1 MKVSCFNH
9 RSLLRR
15 SSLAVALTMGL
26 AGVAMAQSTTGTIFG
41 QAEAGETV
49 TVTGTTGVSRSAT
62 VDTSGRYRISN
73 LPLGTYSVTLQ
84 KNGAAVD
91 TRDNVAIT
99 VNAGTE
105 VSFASA
111 ASAKSLSSVTVSAN
125 ALPAIDVS
133 SVDSRTVID
142 SKMLERLPLARSAE
156 AIALLAPGVV
166 QGSDYFQGQ
175 KAGSNVVSFGGSSV
189 SENAYYVNGYNTT
202 DPLSNLG
209 GIGLPYGAIDQQEI
223 YTGGYSAMY
232 GRSDGGVMSQVGKR
246 GTNDW
251 HFGGQVLWS
260 PKFLAEDPKT
270 VMFPNA
276 SLPNGFEY
284 TDDTLPGTTYRSR
297 KNNVKWNT
305 VYDAY
310 VGGPL
315 IKDKLYFFVAAEAE
329 KQEGLS
335 TSTAAVA
342 QPNNTYYTYDI
353 PKYYVKLDWNINDS
367 NILELTGISNK
378 TEYSGTQYVYD
389 YAAGGNGKE
398 GGFLGYDTHTKTGSD
413 VYIGKYT
420 SYITDNLT
428 FSATYG
434 QNRAID
440 YSNTPGVDPSL
451 AYLSGATSQDPAI
464 TGGTPIRN
472 NNTIQYIKNPN
483 AKNKTHGLRLDVE
496 YKLGDHTL
504 AAGIDNMHYSA
515 TDEGQQTSGP
525 GYWWRYGRAADPD
538 VALVPGLGVGAPGGN
553 GYYVRKYIFI
563 TTTSM
568 SVDQKA
574 QYIEDRWQV
583 NDKLLL
589 SLGLRDD
596 QFTNYNAVGESY
608 VKNKNQWAPRLGF
621 SWDVFGDSTFKV
633 FGNLGRY
640 YLALPN
646 SVAIRG
652 ASPSTYTNEY
662 FTYTGIDA
670 NGNPTGLT
678 PIGPGPV
685 SSNGEYGQ
693 SPDAKTV
700 TASNLKSQYQDE
712 LILGFSKTLG
722 SDWVYGAKG
731 TLRKLR
737 SAIDDVCDMDRL
749 AAKVESQGI
758 DVDSVNL
765 PNGCL
770 IFNPGRTNDFL
781 LSKVDGSGYQK
792 VSMSNSDWG
801 FTSGAK
807 RKYYALDLFLEHP
820 FDGRWQGRVDYTFS
834 RSYGNTEGQVLSTI
848 GQDDI
853 SKTQD
858 WDAASLMVN
867 SNGVLSNDRTHQLKA
882 YGSYMISPEW
892 MVSGAMRVLSGAPKA
907 CLGYYGTDEGDPVSY
922 GSAYRWCHGVPS
934 VLGKIGRLPWQKIM
948 DLGVTYRPAFADSKL
963 AFNFNIFNVF
973 NERQPTVT
981 EATYET
987 APYTVSNAYG
997 ATLYQTT
1004 PRYGRFSV
1012 TYDF

>member
-1 MKVSCFNH
+1 MKAS
-9 RSLLRR
+9 RSNRHVLLRR
-15 SSLAVALTMGL
+15 SSLAVALTLGM

-49 TVTGTTGVSRSAT
+49 SVTSSTGISRSAT
-62 VDTSGRYRISN
+62 VDAAGRYRISS
-73 LPLGTYSVTLQ
+73 LPLGTYTVVLQ
-84 KNGAAVD
+84 KDGATVD
-91 TRDNVAIT
+91 SRDNVAIT

-105 VSFASA
+105 VSFAA
-111 ASAKSLSSVTVSAN
+111 AAGAKSLASVTVSAN
-125 ALPAIDVS
+125 ALPPIDVS
-133 SVDSRTVID
+133 SVDSRTVIT
-142 SKMLERLPLARSAE
+142 SQTLERLPLGRSAE
-156 AIALLAPGVV
+156 SIALLAPGVV
-166 QGSDYFQGQ
+166 QGSDYFSGQ

-189 SENAYYVNGYNTT
+189 SENAYYINGYNTT

-232 GRSDGGVMSQVGKR
+232 GRSDGGVISQVGKR

-260 PKFLAEDPKT
+260 PEFLAEDPKN
-270 VMFPNA
+270 VMYPNKA
-276 SLPNGFEY
+276 LPNGYGY
-284 TDDTLPGTTYRSR
+284 TDDTLPGKPYRNR
-297 KNNVKWNT
+297 QGNTKWNT
-305 VYDAY
+305 TYSAY

-315 IKDKLYFFVAAEAE
+315 IKDKLFFFISAEAE
-329 KQEGLS
+329 KQEGKT
-335 TSTAAVA
+335 TSSAAVG
-342 QPNNTYYTYDI
+342 QPNNTYYTYNI

-367 NILELTGISNK
+367 NIVELTGISNK
-378 TEYSGTQYVYD
+378 TSYEGTQYTYD
-389 YAAGGNGKE
+389 YDTGKE

-413 VYIGKYT
+413 IWVGKYT
-420 SYITDNLT
+420 SYITDDLT

-440 YSNTPGVDPSL
+440 YSDVPGLDPNL
-451 AYLSGATSQDPAI
+451 AYLTGVTTQDPAI
-464 TGGTPIRN
+464 TGGNPIRN
-472 NNTIQYIKNPN
+472 GNTIQYVKNPN
-483 AKNKTHGLRLDVE
+483 AKNKTHGLRLDLE

-504 AAGIDNMHYSA
+504 AAGIDNMHFTA

-525 GYWWRYGRAADPD
+525 GYWWRYGHATDPS
-538 VALVPGLGVGAPGGN
+538 VALVPGLGVGAPGGD
-553 GYYVRKYIFI
+553 GYYVRKYIFV

-574 QYIEDRWQV
+574 QYIEDRWQI
-583 NDKLLL
+583 NDKFLLN
-589 SLGLRDD
+589 LGLRDD
-596 QFTNYNAVGESY
+596 QFTNYNAVGQAY
-608 VKNKNQWAPRLGF
+608 VKNKNQWAPRVGF

-670 NGNPTGLT
+670 NGNPTGLN

-685 SSNGEYGQ
+685 SSNGEYGEA
-693 SPDAKTV
+693 PDAKTV

-712 LILGFSKTLG
+712 AILGFTKMLNPE
-722 SDWVYGAKG
+722 WVFGAKG
-731 TLRKLR
+731 TVRKLQ
-737 SAIDDVCDMDRL
+737 SAIDDVCDIERL
-749 AAKVESQGI
+749 VDKATAQGI
-758 DVDSVNL
+758 DPDSVNWTT
-765 PNGCL
+765 GCL
-770 IFNPGRTNDFL
+770 IFNPGKTNTFL
-781 LSKVDGSGYQK
+781 LSKVDGSGYDK
-792 VSMSNSDWG
+792 VSMSTSDWG

-807 RKYYALDLFLEHP
+807 RKYVALDLFLEHP
-820 FDGRWQGRVDYTFS
+820 FDGKWQGRVDYTFS

-858 WDAASLMVN
+858 WDAAALMVN
-867 SNGVLSNDRTHQLKA
+867 SNGELSNNRTHQLKA
-882 YGSYMISPEW
+882 YGSYLITKEW
-892 MVSGAMRVLSGAPKA
+892 MVSGALRVMSGAPKA
-907 CLGYYGTDEGDPVSY
+907 CLGYYGTDEADPISY
-922 GSAYRWCHGVPS
+922 GSAYRFCDGKS
-934 VLGKIGRLPWQKIM
+934 TALGNNGHLPWQKIV
-948 DLGVTYRPAFADSKL
+948 DLGVTYRPAFGDGKL
-963 AFNFNIFNVF
+963 AFNLNVFNVF
-973 NERQPTVT
+973 NERKPTVLD
-981 EATYET
+981 ATYET
-987 APYTVSNAYG
+987 APYTVSNSYG
-997 ATLYQTT
+997 AALYQTT